1 MTIPTFPSEAL
12 FPANAESMP
21 TFPTPAAELHGG
33 SLLLETDWYLLLE
46 NGDHILLEA

>member
-21 TFPTPAAELHGG
+21 TFPASAAHAASILTEDG
-33 SLLLETDWYLLLE
+33 SYVLAEDGSTILEE
-46 NGDHILLEA
+46 S